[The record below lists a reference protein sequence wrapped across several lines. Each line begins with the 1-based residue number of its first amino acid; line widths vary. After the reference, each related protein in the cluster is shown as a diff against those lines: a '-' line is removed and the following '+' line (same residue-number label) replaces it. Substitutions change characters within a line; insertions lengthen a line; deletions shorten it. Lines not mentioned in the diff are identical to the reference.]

1 VLAAVPLT
9 LVIVF
14 GYALT
19 TGFHPFDF
27 RMMWLSGHDVL
38 NGRSPYPGALPH
50 VAHEKTFRPFPYP
63 APAALVMA
71 AFALLP
77 YAVAT
82 VAWAAISLASIVGA
96 LYLLGIR
103 DWRCY
108 GVVALCPL
116 TWGALGGGTISP
128 ELFLGCAA
136 LWRFRSRPYVAGPVL
151 AALVVLKLYLWP
163 LGLWLLVTRR
173 FRASLVGAGVA
184 AVVTLGGWAA
194 IGFAGFREYPQLLDR
209 LTKLVAAESYSPY
222 AFARSL
228 GASDGTARLVML
240 GLGALVLA
248 AVVERGRRPARDSAA
263 FVLAIAVSLVLT
275 PIVWPHYLILG
286 FVAVALARPRF
297 GVPWV
302 VPAIIGAVLP
312 GWSHGHAFLIAPAL
326 VVFCG
331 LFGWA
336 AWRLSQP
343 GAATSEAPRER
354 RPRALP
360 ASPSAAPS

>member
-1 VLAAVPLT
+1 
-9 LVIVF
+9 
-14 GYALT
+14 
-19 TGFHPFDF
+19 
-27 RMMWLSGHDVL
+27 M
-38 NGRSPYPGALPH
+38 
-50 VAHEKTFRPFPYP
+50 
-63 APAALVMA
+63 
-71 AFALLP
+71 
-77 YAVAT
+77 
-82 VAWAAISLASIVGA
+82 
-96 LYLLGIR
+96 
-103 DWRCY
+103 
-108 GVVALCPL
+108 
-116 TWGALGGGTISP
+116 
-128 ELFLGCAA
+128 
-136 LWRFRSRPYVAGPVL
+136 L

-184 AVVTLGGWAA
+184 AVVTFGGWAA
-194 IGFAGFREYPQLLDR
+194 IGFAGFREYPHLLDR

-228 GASDGTARLVML
+228 GASDGSARLVML

-312 GWSHGHAFLIAPAL
+312 GWSHGHAFSDRARPGGLRW
-326 VVFCG
+326 VVRLGG
-331 LFGWA
+331 L
-336 AWRLSQP
+336 
-343 GAATSEAPRER
+343 ATVPVRSCYVRSASRTSSACVAGFTFRSTFLTVPSSATTNVER
-354 RPRALP
+354 STPKYFLP
-360 ASPSAAPS
+360 AKLFSPQTPYSSATR